1 MKKNQMI
8 MNRVEQYEY
17 KKGIY
22 YLKTDGKFYLTLKVL
37 ISIFFAWAIS
47 MNMLAV
53 LSWGIRIGNESF
65 KHVANEFFTLLSF
78 GVLSI
83 IGFVLI
89 FTKLKAAGLI
99 VSIVTSIFTI
109 ITYAPLLQDGTMVL
123 GYKTIY
129 FTRHFIPYAMVTILA
144 ILMFIVV
151 LIECFKYNANYKR
164 IEKNLYTE
172 FSLMRENEN
181 VDITWEEYLNTIE

>member
-1 MKKNQMI
+1 

-17 KKGIY
+17 KKGIS

-37 ISIFFAWAIS
+37 ISIFFVWAIS

-65 KHVANEFFTLLSF
+65 KHVANAFFTLLTC
-78 GVLSI
+78 GILSI
-83 IGFVLI
+83 IGFVFI
-89 FTKLKAAGLI
+89 FTKLKVAGLI
-99 VSIVTSIFTI
+99 ISIFTSIFTV
-109 ITYAPLLQDGTMVL
+109 ITYAPLLQDGTVIL

-129 FTRHFIPYAMVTILA
+129 FTRHFIPYAMVTILS
-144 ILMFIVV
+144 ILMFVVV
-151 LIECFKYNANYKR
+151 LIEYFKYNTNYKR

-172 FSLMRENEN
+172 YSLMRENEN
-181 VDITWEEYLNTIE
+181 LDITWEEYLNTIE

>member
-1 MKKNQMI
+1 MKKNQII

-17 KKGIY
+17 KKGIS
-22 YLKTDGKFYLTLKVL
+22 YLKTDGKFYFTLKVL

-47 MNMLAV
+47 MNILAV

-78 GVLSI
+78 GILSI

-89 FTKLKAAGLI
+89 FTKLKAAGI
-99 VSIVTSIFTI
+99 IASIVTSIFTI
-109 ITYAPLLQDGTMVL
+109 ITYAPLLQDGTVIL

-151 LIECFKYNANYKR
+151 LIEYFKYNANYKR

-172 FSLMRENEN
+172 YSLMRENEN
-181 VDITWEEYLNTIE
+181 LDITWEEYLNTIE

>member
-1 MKKNQMI
+1 MKKNQII

-17 KKGIY
+17 KKGIS

-109 ITYAPLLQDGTMVL
+109 ITYAPLLQDGTVIL

-144 ILMFIVV
+144 MLMFVVV
-151 LIECFKYNANYKR
+151 LIEYFKYNKNYKR
-164 IEKNLYTE
+164 IEKNLNTE
-172 FSLMRENEN
+172 YSLMRENEN
-181 VDITWEEYLNTIE
+181 LDITWEEYLNTIE